1 MFSKICKNMSTKQEI
16 LSDATFKAWLFSSDF
31 DFSCK
36 DGQVTA
42 ATWKYYCPLVA
53 NPTITNC
60 CKELHL
66 KCGRVSYICF
76 WKCHHAWKLVRFC
89 VKTSLFLLFQNIAL
103 SEVTV
108 FYSDT
113 FYDDMFL
120 ISLLHG
126 CYHYLVFMDPVN
138 VCSKSKFLLNE

>member
-36 DGQVTA
+36 DGQGTA
-42 ATWKYYCPLVA
+42 ATWKYYSPLVA

-89 VKTSLFLLFQNIAL
+89 VKTSLFLISKYCFIGSYCVLLWYFLWWHVFDQSFTWLLPL
-103 SEVTV
+103 SC
-108 FYSDT
+108 F
-113 FYDDMFL
+113 
-120 ISLLHG
+120 
-126 CYHYLVFMDPVN
+126 
-138 VCSKSKFLLNE
+138 

>member
-1 MFSKICKNMSTKQEI
+1 MSTKQEI

-42 ATWKYYCPLVA
+42 ATWKYYCPLAA

-60 CKELHL
+60 CKEIHL

-89 VKTSLFLLFQNIAL
+89 VKTSLFLISKYCFIGSYCVLLWYFLWWHVFDQPFTQLLPLSCFYGSSQCLFKVKV
-103 SEVTV
+103 S
-108 FYSDT
+108 FKW
-113 FYDDMFL
+113 
-120 ISLLHG
+120 
-126 CYHYLVFMDPVN
+126 VN
-138 VCSKSKFLLNE
+138 FIKK